1 MKVLILGASG
11 IVGQHMRLCVPA
23 GVEPIWVRREA
34 DPITQDLDSA
44 GPEGFDVV
52 VNLWGNSNVD
62 AVEKDP
68 MQSYEANRLMPKKL
82 AILCAA
88 NGRKFIQVSTQAV
101 YQSPGNNMDQPNAY
115 GRQKRAA
122 EISVL
127 ANGGIVVRLTFVL
140 GIRPLPHVGRK
151 NPLETMLEGQSPQVA
166 DRYFSPLFAWDA
178 AELLWDAVLMAKP
191 GDIRQLGQPI
201 RTTRFDIARL
211 VNPDVTSC
219 SHDDFPGLAPRAK
232 DTTFQNASY
241 LRGLEQIHEIVE
253 RAKMEDRAIE
263 LALFF
268 GITLE
273 AAKAKLGQGFG
284 ALHNAVAEDFR
295 RANPQGDVE
304 LLNWYRTTEA
314 YIWELSAY
322 HDDPGF
328 NYTGQCKGIVER
340 LKAEPGCSIV
350 LALGDGI
357 GDLSMALKEA
367 GFDAVYH
374 DLSGSRTA
382 DYAAFRRWRKM
393 GDYRDPSRDPKTF
406 AEFRDQRNAANG
418 TFSTDLSYGWTFP
431 TGHNYDAI
439 CSLDFLEHVPN
450 VEDWVRAIF
459 AALKPGGLFCAQ
471 NAFACGS
478 GPDGSIPMHLA
489 VNDRFER
496 DWDPLLAAVGFEQ
509 ISSNWYRRPS

>member
-1 MKVLILGASG
+1 MRVLILGASG
-11 IVGQHMRLCVPA
+11 IVGQHMRLCVPDC
-23 GVEPIWVRREA
+23 VEPIWMRQSA
-34 DPITQDLDSA
+34 DPITLGYWDA
-44 GPEGFDVV
+44 EPVV
-52 VNLWGNSNVD
+52 ADYDAVVYLMGNSNVD
-62 AVEKDP
+62 DVERNP
-68 MQSYEANRLMPKKL
+68 AEAKMLNTEWPKLM
-82 AILCAA
+82 AA
-88 NGRKFIQVSTQAV
+88 HCQKHKVKFIQVSTQAV

-122 EISVL
+122 EVCVL
-127 ANGGIVVRLTFVL
+127 ENGGIVVRLTFVL

-151 NPLETMLEGQSPQVA
+151 NPLEAMLEGQSPQVA

-178 AELLWDAVLMAKP
+178 AELLWDAVLMAKS
-191 GDIRQLGQPI
+191 GEIRQLGEPI
-201 RTTRFDIARL
+201 RTTRYDIARM
-211 VNPDVTSC
+211 VNPDVTAC
-219 SHDDFPGLAPRAK
+219 SHDDFPGLARRAK
-232 DTTFQNASY
+232 DTTYKESSH
-241 LRGLEQIHEIVE
+241 LRSLNQIHQIIE

-268 GITLE
+268 GITLDQ
-273 AAKAKLGQGFG
+273 AKGKLSEGFG

-295 RANPQGDVE
+295 RANPQGDEE

-328 NYTGQCKGIVER
+328 NYTGMCKGIVDR
-340 LKAEPGCSIV
+340 LTSEPGCSRV

-357 GDLSMALKEA
+357 GDLTLALSESPLMEPW
-367 GFDAVYH
+367 YH

-382 DYAAFRRWRKM
+382 EYAAFRHWRKT
-393 GDYRDPSRDPKTF
+393 GNKL
-406 AEFRDQRNAANG
+406 Q
-418 TFSTDLSYGWTFP
+418 TDLSYGWTFP

-450 VEDWVRAIF
+450 VEDWVNAIF

-509 ISSNWYRRPS
+509 ISSNWYRRPM

>member
-11 IVGQHMRLCVPA
+11 IVGQHMRLCVPDC
-23 GVEPIWVRREA
+23 VEPVWVRCEA
-34 DPITQDLDSA
+34 DPITYGIDTSDWQGHVDCI
-44 GPEGFDVV
+44 
-52 VNLWGNSNVD
+52 VNLLGDSNVD
-62 AVEKDP
+62 SVERNPDAAC
-68 MQSYEANRLMPKKL
+68 YANRIFPQEQSLW
-82 AILCAA
+82 ARN
-88 NGRKFIQVSTQAV
+88 NGAKFIQVSTQAV

-127 ANGGIVVRLTFVL
+127 ANSGIVVRLTFVL

-151 NPLETMLEGQSPQVA
+151 NPLEAMLEGQSPQVA

-178 AELLWDAVLMAKP
+178 AGLLWDAVLMAKP
-191 GDIRQLGQPI
+191 GEIRQLGEPV
-201 RTTRFDIARL
+201 RTTRYDIARM
-211 VNPDVTSC
+211 VNPDVTAC
-219 SHDDFPGLAPRAK
+219 SHDDFEGLAPRAK
-232 DTTFQNASY
+232 DTTFRGSSH
-241 LRGLEQIHEIVE
+241 LRSLDQIYQIIE

-268 GITLE
+268 GITLDQ
-273 AAKAKLGQGFG
+273 AKGKLSEGFG

-295 RANPQGDVE
+295 RANPQGDE
-304 LLNWYRTTEA
+304 ALLNWYRTTEA

-328 NYTGQCKGIVER
+328 NYTGMCRGIVER
-340 LKAEPGCSIV
+340 LKVEPGCQNV

-357 GDLSMALKEA
+357 GDLTLALHQG
-367 GFDAVYH
+367 GFDAIYH
-374 DLSGSRTA
+374 DLDISRTA
-382 DYAAFRRWRKM
+382 AYAAFRHWRK
-393 GDYRDPSRDPKTF
+393 T
-406 AEFRDQRNAANG
+406 G
-418 TFSTDLSYGWTFP
+418 TQLVTDSSNGWTMP
-431 TGHNYDAI
+431 IGCEYDAI

-489 VNDRFER
+489 VNDRFEK
-496 DWDPLLAAVGFEQ
+496 DWDPLLTAIGFEQ